1 MGSDSGTGRAGVV
14 PGSIRADVPIT
25 AAAATRTMT
34 AKLTAAGIPDAATD
48 ARRLVCYIL
57 GITPARLIADPDCSL
72 TIAEIA
78 ALDVTVAR
86 RLTREPVSRIEGRRH
101 FFGRTFIVTP
111 DVLDPRPDTETV
123 VETALDILDSGGCGT
138 APRILDIGTG
148 SGAILLTLLAERDG
162 ATGTGL
168 DISPAALAVARLN
181 AEALGLIDRADF
193 SVADCR
199 VGLPCGFDMW
209 LSNPPYIPTNDI
221 PLLDKDVRNHD
232 PLVALDGGPD
242 GLDIYRAV
250 LAAAAALPDGRLPAW
265 IVFEVG
271 AGQADAIVGLAAAKF
286 AEKLANVRTV
296 ADLGG
301 HTRCVALAL
310 HRPSH

>member
-1 MGSDSGTGRAGVV
+1 MGSDSGTGRTGVV
-14 PGSIRADVPIT
+14 PGSIRADAPI
-25 AAAATRTMT
+25 AIAMATRITT
-34 AKLTAAGIPDAATD
+34 AKLTAAGMPDASTD
-48 ARRLVCYIL
+48 ARRLVCHVL
-57 GITPARLIADPDCSL
+57 DTTPARLIADPDRTL
-72 TIAEIA
+72 TSAEIA
-78 ALDVTVAR
+78 ALDFAVAR

-123 VETALDILDSGGCGT
+123 VETALDILGSGACGT

-181 AEALGLIDRADF
+181 AEALGLVDRANF
-193 SVADCR
+193 TVADVR
-199 VGLPCGFDMW
+199 VGLPSGFDLW

-221 PLLDKDVRNHD
+221 PFLDEDVRNHD

-242 GLDIYRAV
+242 GLDMYRAV
-250 LAAAAALPDGRLPAW
+250 LAAAATLPDGRLPQW
-265 IVFEVG
+265 IVFEAG
-271 AGQADAIVGLAAAKF
+271 AGQADAIIGLAAAKF

-296 ADLGG
+296 SDLGG
-301 HTRCVALAL
+301 HTRCVAFAP